1 MMPLLSI
8 VIQAGKLIPYAPRR
22 DDAVSVVLLVC
33 FFVIFYVLAADGRF
47 LFQMLQNFML
57 NRKRFSI
64 FDTSTTSEVNRLFLL
79 ILMGCV
85 LSGVSLFTI
94 CVTYQPA
101 LTDHLAPIA
110 LLGIYVA
117 VVILYLLQKWGF
129 YKLLGWMF
137 LDSDTAKLSMESYYT
152 LIYFATF
159 FFLIS
164 TLVIVF
170 MRLPLWGSLTL
181 YLSVFLILRI
191 FIFFKWIKLFSVK
204 KYGLLRFFL
213 YFCALEIVP
222 IILAGAIVLIINELL
237 ILNL

>member
-8 VIQAGKLIPYAPRR
+8 VLQTGKLIPYAPRR
-22 DDAVSVVLLVC
+22 DDAVVIVLVVC
-33 FFVIFYVLAADGRF
+33 FLVIAYVLSANSRF

-64 FDTSTTSEVNRLFLL
+64 FDSSTTSEVNRLFLL
-79 ILMGCV
+79 ILMGCI
-85 LSGVSLFTI
+85 LSGICLYTL
-94 CVTYQPA
+94 CVTYQPT
-101 LTDHLAPIA
+101 LTDYLPPLA

-117 VVILYLLQKWGF
+117 VVILYLFQKWSF

-137 LDSDTAKLSMESYYT
+137 LDSDTALQSMESYYT

-159 FFLIS
+159 YFLLS
-164 TLVIVF
+164 ALGIVF
-170 MRLPLWGSLTL
+170 LNLPFWGSLTL
-181 YLSVFLILRI
+181 YISAFVILRI

-204 KYGLLRFFL
+204 KYGLFRFFL

-222 IILAGAIVLIINELL
+222 LILAGAIVLIINELL

>member
-1 MMPLLSI
+1 MKKLFVALCLLCALSLPDFAKAEVNGVYVTPKFLMSI
-8 VIQAGKLIPYAPRR
+8 MSTGNNSSDISAG
-22 DDAVSVVLLVC
+22 
-33 FFVIFYVLAADGRF
+33 G
-47 LFQMLQNFML
+47 
-57 NRKRFSI
+57 FSI

-117 VVILYLLQKWGF
+117 VVILYLLQKWVF

-159 FFLIS
+159 YFLIS